1 MTIEIT
7 LRFEQDSPTTTMGF
21 VHFCNRIQ
29 SKFWVGNRN
38 RNRPS
43 SPPPP
48 QDPVTYRNQT
58 FSTVYLDRA
67 VAWPQRCYTTLY
79 ASPMNVF
86 QHKLAKL
93 KKPVQSI
100 FHRKQTSNYIFLLG
114 KGSSL
119 KTYPFHSFI
128 LPVLR

>member
-1 MTIEIT
+1 MEIGPH
-7 LRFEQDSPTTTMGF
+7 PT
-21 VHFCNRIQ
+21 
-29 SKFWVGNRN
+29 
-38 RNRPS
+38 
-43 SPPPP
+43 

-58 FSTVYLDRA
+58 FSTVYLDRV

-79 ASPMNVF
+79 VSSMNVF

-100 FHRKQTSNYIFLLG
+100 FHREQTSNYIFLLS

-128 LPVLR
+128 LPMLR